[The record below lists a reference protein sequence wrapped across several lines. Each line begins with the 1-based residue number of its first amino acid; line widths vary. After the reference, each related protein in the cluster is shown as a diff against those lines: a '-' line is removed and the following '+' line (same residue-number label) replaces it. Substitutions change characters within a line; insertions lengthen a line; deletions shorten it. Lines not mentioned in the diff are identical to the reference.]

1 MNWYAKYSVTLDPPK
16 KCSKCLANL
25 FDYITEDSNT
35 IKMVLESQ
43 PNKLK
48 VLKEFL
54 SAIRNKEFIYKILDE
69 EVRRVLT

>member
-1 MNWYAKYSVTLDPPK
+1 MSWYGKYSVILDPPK

-25 FDYITEDSNT
+25 FDYITEDSGT